1 MLFAAPHLAT
11 HAYLTRCIAPYL
23 QGREPYTLDIRDDD
37 NRLRIRRRA
46 LRLRQQFAWAKNW
59 GEIFFENVALEPGDF
74 IVRVNRE
81 DIFCGTSCGN
91 LNPPVT

>member
-11 HAYLTRCIAPYL
+11 QAYLTRCIAPYL

-46 LRLRQQFAWAKNW
+46 LRLRQQFAWAKNL
-59 GEIFFENVALEPGDF
+59 GEIFFENVALESPYF
-74 IVRVNRE
+74 IVRLERE
-81 DIFCGTSCGN
+81 GICCGTSCGN